1 MAAKNQD
8 NTTTKQLSMRK
19 IHTNELHAKLSH
31 PREDMMGV
39 TAKKLQY
46 RIKGTLEVCEDYI
59 MAKIE
64 HKLLH
69 KVAEEQYLN
78 PGKTIYL
85 DISPQKKP
93 SYGGSKYWILL
104 QDSATKQKWSLFTKA
119 KEVFMEKITLS

>member
-1 MAAKNQD
+1 
-8 NTTTKQLSMRK
+8 MRK
-19 IHTNELHAKLSH
+19 IHTNELHATLSH

-85 DISPQKKP
+85 GRD
-93 SYGGSKYWILL
+93 GS
-104 QDSATKQKWSLFTKA
+104 Q
-119 KEVFMEKITLS
+119 EPR